1 MAQMWYKHV
10 IEHFKHFRQACV
22 IV

>member
-1 MAQMWYKHV
+1 MAQMWYKHL